1 MKALKTILILCAAIC
16 CFASSCKKEVDM
28 TLMQKT
34 ILQNA
39 DIRQIEVSD
48 AWDVTVVADSSTFVE
63 LEYSAYLEPGLNIK
77 MEGTKLEIG
86 FTGKVFPVTGS
97 VYKAKVHAAHFNRVE
112 AKDAT
117 VLSFEGSFYSD
128 DDSLNIVLND
138 ASLCNGLNISGKYN
152 KVSLNDAS
160 RFVGF
165 HLDGT
170 NNLVYVKDA
179 SICKGNFETRF
190 HFLALLDGA
199 SQLVTF
205 DGAAPY
211 GQIILRGGSLVNM
224 AQTEIRKL
232 HVNLSGASEATVNV
246 TEIVIGSLTDAS
258 TLYYK
263 GIPTIDVNC
272 SEDSQLIPF

>member
-1 MKALKTILILCAAIC
+1 MKTIKTILILCLAL

-34 ILQNA
+34 VLQNA

-63 LEYSAYLEPGLNIK
+63 LGYSAYLEPGLNVK

-86 FTGKVFPVTGS
+86 FTGKVYPVTGS

-160 RFVGF
+160 RFGGF

-170 NNLVYVKDA
+170 NNLVYAKDA

-190 HFLALLDGA
+190 HFLAFVDGA

-211 GQIILRGGSLVNM
+211 GQIILHGGSLVNT
-224 AQTEIRKL
+224 AQTEIREL
-232 HVNLSGASEATVNV
+232 FVNLSDASEAIVNV
-246 TEIVIGSLTDAS
+246 TELITGSLTDAS
-258 TLYYK
+258 TLFYK
-263 GIPTIDVNC
+263 GHPQINVDC
-272 SEDSQLIPF
+272 SDDAQLIPF

>member
-1 MKALKTILILCAAIC
+1 MKTIKTILILCAAL
-16 CFASSCKKEVDM
+16 CFATACKKEVDM
-28 TLMQKT
+28 TLIQKT
-34 ILQNA
+34 VLENA
-39 DIRQIEVSD
+39 DIRQIEVGD
-48 AWDVTVVADSSTFVE
+48 AWQVTVVADSSTFVE
-63 LEYSAYLEPGLNIK
+63 LEYSAYLEPYMKTK
-77 MEGTKLEIG
+77 MEGTQLEIG
-86 FTGKVFPVTGS
+86 FTSKVYPVMGS
-97 VYKAKVHAAHFNRVE
+97 VYKAKVHTAHFNRVE

-117 VLSFEGSFYSD
+117 ILNFEGSFYSD

-138 ASLCNGLNISGKYN
+138 ASLCNGLDISGKYN

-160 RFVGF
+160 KFVGF

-179 SICKGNFETRF
+179 SVCKGSFETRF
-190 HFLALLDGA
+190 HFFALLEDA

-205 DGAAPY
+205 EGATPY
-211 GQIILRGGSLVNM
+211 GQITLRDGSLVNM
-224 AQTEIRKL
+224 AQTEIREL
-232 HVNLSGASEATVNV
+232 NVNLSGASEATVNV
-246 TEIVIGSLTDAS
+246 TETMTGSLTDAS

>member
-1 MKALKTILILCAAIC
+1 MKTIKTILILCAAL
-16 CFASSCKKEVDM
+16 CFATACKKKVDM
-28 TLMQKT
+28 TLIQKT
-34 ILQNA
+34 VLENA
-39 DIRQIEVSD
+39 DIRQIEVGD
-48 AWDVTVVADSSTFVE
+48 AWQVTVVADSSTFVE
-63 LEYSAYLEPGLNIK
+63 LEYSAYLEPYLKTK
-77 MEGTKLEIG
+77 MEGTQLEIG
-86 FTGKVFPVTGS
+86 FTGKVYPVMGS
-97 VYKAKVHAAHFNRVE
+97 VYKAKVHTAHFNRVE

-117 VLSFEGSFYSD
+117 ILNFEGSFYSD

-138 ASLCNGLNISGKYN
+138 ASLCNGLDISGKYN

-160 RFVGF
+160 KFVGF

-179 SICKGNFETRF
+179 SVCKGSFETRF
-190 HFLALLDGA
+190 HFFALLEDA

-205 DGAAPY
+205 EGATPY
-211 GQIILRGGSLVNM
+211 GQITLRDGSLVNM
-224 AQTEIRKL
+224 AQTEIREL
-232 HVNLSGASEATVNV
+232 NVNLSGASEATVNV
-246 TEIVIGSLTDAS
+246 TETMTGSLTDAS

>member
-1 MKALKTILILCAAIC
+1 MKTIKTILILCAAL
-16 CFASSCKKEVDM
+16 CFATACKKEVDM
-28 TLMQKT
+28 TLIQKT
-34 ILQNA
+34 VLENA
-39 DIRQIEVSD
+39 DIRQIEVGD
-48 AWDVTVVADSSTFVE
+48 AWQVTVVADSSTFVE
-63 LEYSAYLEPGLNIK
+63 LEYSAYLEPYLKTK
-77 MEGTKLEIG
+77 MEGTQLEIG
-86 FTGKVFPVTGS
+86 FTGKVYPVMGS
-97 VYKAKVHAAHFNRVE
+97 VYKAKVHTAHFNRVE

-117 VLSFEGSFYSD
+117 ILNFEGSFYSD

-138 ASLCNGLNISGKYN
+138 ASLCNGLDISGKYN

-160 RFVGF
+160 KFVGF

-179 SICKGNFETRF
+179 SVCKGSFETRF
-190 HFLALLDGA
+190 HFFALLEDA

-205 DGAAPY
+205 EGATPY
-211 GQIILRGGSLVNM
+211 GQITLRDGSLVNM
-224 AQTEIRKL
+224 AQTEIREL
-232 HVNLSGASEATVNV
+232 NVNLSGASEATVNV
-246 TEIVIGSLTDAS
+246 SETMTGSLTDAS

>member
-1 MKALKTILILCAAIC
+1 MKTIKTILILCAAL
-16 CFASSCKKEVDM
+16 CFATACKKEVDM
-28 TLMQKT
+28 TLIQKT
-34 ILQNA
+34 VLENA
-39 DIRQIEVSD
+39 DIRQIEVGD
-48 AWDVTVVADSSTFVE
+48 AWQVTVVADSSTCVE
-63 LEYSAYLEPGLNIK
+63 LEYSAYLEPYLKTK
-77 MEGTKLEIG
+77 MEGTQLEIG
-86 FTGKVFPVTGS
+86 FTGKVYPVMGS
-97 VYKAKVHAAHFNRVE
+97 VYKAKVHTAHFNRVE

-117 VLSFEGSFYSD
+117 ILNFEGSFYSD

-138 ASLCNGLNISGKYN
+138 ASLCNGLDISGKYN

-160 RFVGF
+160 KFVGF

-179 SICKGNFETRF
+179 SVCKGSFETRF
-190 HFLALLDGA
+190 HFFALLEDA

-205 DGAAPY
+205 EGATPY
-211 GQIILRGGSLVNM
+211 GQITLRDGSLVNM
-224 AQTEIRKL
+224 AQTEIREL
-232 HVNLSGASEATVNV
+232 NVNLSGASEATVNV
-246 TEIVIGSLTDAS
+246 TETMTGSLTDAS

>member
-1 MKALKTILILCAAIC
+1 MKTIKTILILCAAL
-16 CFASSCKKEVDM
+16 CFATACKKEVDM
-28 TLMQKT
+28 TLIQKT
-34 ILQNA
+34 VLENA
-39 DIRQIEVSD
+39 DIRQIEVGD
-48 AWDVTVVADSSTFVE
+48 AWQVTVVADSSTFVE
-63 LEYSAYLEPGLNIK
+63 LEYSAYLEPYLKTK
-77 MEGTKLEIG
+77 MEGTQLEIG
-86 FTGKVFPVTGS
+86 FTGKVYPVMGS
-97 VYKAKVHAAHFNRVE
+97 VYKAKVHTAHFNRVE

-117 VLSFEGSFYSD
+117 ILNFEGSFYSD

-138 ASLCNGLNISGKYN
+138 ASLCNGLDISGKYN

-160 RFVGF
+160 KFVGF

-179 SICKGNFETRF
+179 SVCKGSFETRF
-190 HFLALLDGA
+190 HFFALLEDA

-205 DGAAPY
+205 EGATPY
-211 GQIILRGGSLVNM
+211 GQITLRDGSLVNM
-224 AQTEIRKL
+224 AQTEIREL
-232 HVNLSGASEATVNV
+232 NVNLSGASEATVNV
-246 TEIVIGSLTDAS
+246 TETMTGSLTDAS

>member
-1 MKALKTILILCAAIC
+1 MKTIKTILILCAAL
-16 CFASSCKKEVDM
+16 CFATACKKEVDM
-28 TLMQKT
+28 TLIQKT
-34 ILQNA
+34 VLENA
-39 DIRQIEVSD
+39 DIRQIEVGD
-48 AWDVTVVADSSTFVE
+48 AWQVTVVADSSTFVE
-63 LEYSAYLEPGLNIK
+63 LEYSAYLEPYLKTK
-77 MEGTKLEIG
+77 MEGTQLEIG
-86 FTGKVFPVTGS
+86 FTSKVYPVMGS
-97 VYKAKVHAAHFNRVE
+97 VYKAKVHTAHFNRVE

-117 VLSFEGSFYSD
+117 ILNFEGSFYSD

-138 ASLCNGLNISGKYN
+138 ASLCNGLDISGKYN

-160 RFVGF
+160 KFVGF

-179 SICKGNFETRF
+179 SVCKGSFETRF
-190 HFLALLDGA
+190 HFFALLEDA

-205 DGAAPY
+205 EGATPY
-211 GQIILRGGSLVNM
+211 GQITLRDGSLVNM
-224 AQTEIRKL
+224 AQTEIREL
-232 HVNLSGASEATVNV
+232 NVNLSGASEATVNV
-246 TEIVIGSLTDAS
+246 TETMTGSLTDAS

>member
-1 MKALKTILILCAAIC
+1 MKTIKTILILCAAL
-16 CFASSCKKEVDM
+16 CFATACKKEVDM
-28 TLMQKT
+28 TLIQKT
-34 ILQNA
+34 VLENA
-39 DIRQIEVSD
+39 DIRQIEVGD
-48 AWDVTVVADSSTFVE
+48 AWQVTVVADSSTFVE
-63 LEYSAYLEPGLNIK
+63 LEYSAYLEPYMKTK
-77 MEGTKLEIG
+77 MEGTQLEIG
-86 FTGKVFPVTGS
+86 FTGKVYPVMGS
-97 VYKAKVHAAHFNRVE
+97 VYKAKVHTAHFNRVE

-117 VLSFEGSFYSD
+117 ILNFEGSFYSD

-138 ASLCNGLNISGKYN
+138 ASLCNGLDISGKYN

-160 RFVGF
+160 KFLGF

-179 SICKGNFETRF
+179 SVCKGSFETRF
-190 HFLALLDGA
+190 HFFALLEDA

-205 DGAAPY
+205 EGATPY
-211 GQIILRGGSLVNM
+211 GQITLRDGSLVNM
-224 AQTEIRKL
+224 AQTEIREL
-232 HVNLSGASEATVNV
+232 NVNLSGASEATVNV
-246 TEIVIGSLTDAS
+246 TETMTGSLTDAS

>member
-1 MKALKTILILCAAIC
+1 
-16 CFASSCKKEVDM
+16 M
-28 TLMQKT
+28 TLIQKT
-34 ILQNA
+34 VLENT
-39 DIRQIEVSD
+39 DIRQIEVGD
-48 AWDVTVVADSSTFVE
+48 AWQVTVVADSSTFVE
-63 LEYSAYLEPGLNIK
+63 LEYSAYLEPYLKTK
-77 MEGTKLEIG
+77 MEGTQLEIG
-86 FTGKVFPVTGS
+86 FTGKVYPVMGS
-97 VYKAKVHAAHFNRVE
+97 VYKAKVHTAHFNRVE

-117 VLSFEGSFYSD
+117 ILNFEGSFYSD

-138 ASLCNGLNISGKYN
+138 ASLCNGLDISGKYN

-160 RFVGF
+160 KFVGF

-179 SICKGNFETRF
+179 SVCKGSFETRF
-190 HFLALLDGA
+190 HFFALLEDA

-205 DGAAPY
+205 EGATPY
-211 GQIILRGGSLVNM
+211 GQITLRDGSLVNM
-224 AQTEIRKL
+224 AQTEIREL
-232 HVNLSGASEATVNV
+232 NVNLSGASEATVNV
-246 TEIVIGSLTDAS
+246 TETMTGSLTDAS

>member
-1 MKALKTILILCAAIC
+1 MKAIKPILLLCAAL
-16 CFASSCKKEVDM
+16 CFATACKKEVDM
-28 TLMQKT
+28 TILQKT
-34 ILQNA
+34 VLENA

-48 AWDVTVVADSSTFVE
+48 AWQVTVVADSSTFVE
-63 LEYSAYLEPGLNIK
+63 LEYSAYLEPYLKTK
-77 MEGTKLEIG
+77 MESTQLEIG
-86 FTGKVFPVTGS
+86 FTGKVYTVMGS
-97 VYKAKVHAAHFNRVE
+97 VYKAKVHTAHFNRVE

-117 VLSFEGSFYSD
+117 ILNFEGSFYSD

-138 ASLCNGLNISGKYN
+138 ASLCNGLDISGKYN

-160 RFVGF
+160 KFVGF

-179 SICKGNFETRF
+179 SVCKGSFETRF
-190 HFLALLDGA
+190 HFFALLEDA

-205 DGAAPY
+205 EGATPY
-211 GQIILRGGSLVNM
+211 GQITLRDGSLVNM
-224 AQTEIRKL
+224 AQTEIREL
-232 HVNLSGASEATVNV
+232 NVNLSGASEATVNV
-246 TEIVIGSLTDAS
+246 SETMTGSLTDAS

>member
-1 MKALKTILILCAAIC
+1 MKTIKTILILCAAL
-16 CFASSCKKEVDM
+16 CFATACKKEADM
-28 TLMQKT
+28 TLIQKT
-34 ILQNA
+34 VLENA

-48 AWDVTVVADSSTFVE
+48 AWQVTVVADSSTFVE
-63 LEYSAYLEPGLNIK
+63 LEYSAYLEPYLKTK
-77 MEGTKLEIG
+77 MEGPQLEIG
-86 FTGKVFPVTGS
+86 FTGKVYPVMGS
-97 VYKAKVHAAHFNRVE
+97 VYKAKVHTAHFNRVE

-117 VLSFEGSFYSD
+117 ILNFEGSFYSD

-138 ASLCNGLNISGKYN
+138 ASLCNGLDISGKYN

-160 RFVGF
+160 KFVGF

-179 SICKGNFETRF
+179 SVCKGSFETRF
-190 HFLALLDGA
+190 HFFALLEDA

-205 DGAAPY
+205 EGATPY
-211 GQIILRGGSLVNM
+211 GQITLRDGSLVNM
-224 AQTEIRKL
+224 AQTEIREL
-232 HVNLSGASEATVNV
+232 NVNLSGASEATVNV
-246 TEIVIGSLTDAS
+246 TETMTGSLTDAS

>member
-1 MKALKTILILCAAIC
+1 MKTIKTILILCAAL
-16 CFASSCKKEVDM
+16 CFATACKKEVDM
-28 TLMQKT
+28 TLIQKT
-34 ILQNA
+34 VLENA
-39 DIRQIEVSD
+39 DIRQIEVGD
-48 AWDVTVVADSSTFVE
+48 AWQVTVVADSSTFVE
-63 LEYSAYLEPGLNIK
+63 LEYSAYLEPYMKTK
-77 MEGTKLEIG
+77 MEGTQLEIG
-86 FTGKVFPVTGS
+86 FTGKVYPVMGS
-97 VYKAKVHAAHFNRVE
+97 VYKAKVHTAHFNRVE

-117 VLSFEGSFYSD
+117 ILNFEGSFYSD

-138 ASLCNGLNISGKYN
+138 ASLCNGLDISGKYN

-160 RFVGF
+160 KFVGF

-179 SICKGNFETRF
+179 SVCKGSFETRF
-190 HFLALLDGA
+190 HFFALLEDA

-205 DGAAPY
+205 EGATPY
-211 GQIILRGGSLVNM
+211 GQITLRDGSLVNM
-224 AQTEIRKL
+224 AQTEIREL
-232 HVNLSGASEATVNV
+232 NVNLSGASEATVNV
-246 TEIVIGSLTDAS
+246 TETMTGSLTDAS

>member
-1 MKALKTILILCAAIC
+1 MKTIKTILILCAAL
-16 CFASSCKKEVDM
+16 CFATACKKEVDM
-28 TLMQKT
+28 TLIQKT
-34 ILQNA
+34 VLENA
-39 DIRQIEVSD
+39 DIRQIEVGD
-48 AWDVTVVADSSTFVE
+48 AWQVTVVADSSTFVE
-63 LEYSAYLEPGLNIK
+63 LEYSAYLEPYLKTK
-77 MEGTKLEIG
+77 MEGTQLEIG
-86 FTGKVFPVTGS
+86 FTGKVYPVMGS
-97 VYKAKVHAAHFNRVE
+97 VYKAKVHTAHFNRVE

-117 VLSFEGSFYSD
+117 ILNFEGSFYSD

-138 ASLCNGLNISGKYN
+138 ASLCNGLDISGKYN

-160 RFVGF
+160 KFVGF

-179 SICKGNFETRF
+179 SVCKGSFETRF
-190 HFLALLDGA
+190 HFFALLEDA

-205 DGAAPY
+205 EGATPY
-211 GQIILRGGSLVNM
+211 GQITLRDGSLVNM
-224 AQTEIRKL
+224 AQTEIREL
-232 HVNLSGASEATVNV
+232 NVNLSGASEATVNV
-246 TEIVIGSLTDAS
+246 TETMAGSLTDAS

>member
-1 MKALKTILILCAAIC
+1 MKTIKTILILCAAL
-16 CFASSCKKEVDM
+16 CFATACKKEVDM
-28 TLMQKT
+28 TLIQKT
-34 ILQNA
+34 VLENA
-39 DIRQIEVSD
+39 DIRQIEVGD
-48 AWDVTVVADSSTFVE
+48 AWQVTVVADSSTFVE
-63 LEYSAYLEPGLNIK
+63 LEYSAYLEPYLKTK
-77 MEGTKLEIG
+77 MEGTQLEIG
-86 FTGKVFPVTGS
+86 FTGKVYPVMGS
-97 VYKAKVHAAHFNRVE
+97 VYKAKVHTAHFNRVE

-117 VLSFEGSFYSD
+117 ILNFEGSFYSD

-138 ASLCNGLNISGKYN
+138 ASLCNGLDISGKYN

-160 RFVGF
+160 KFVGF

-179 SICKGNFETRF
+179 SVCKGSFETRF
-190 HFLALLDGA
+190 HFFALLEDA

-205 DGAAPY
+205 EGATPY
-211 GQIILRGGSLVNM
+211 GQITLRDGSLVNM
-224 AQTEIRKL
+224 AQTEIRGL
-232 HVNLSGASEATVNV
+232 NVNLSGASEATVNV
-246 TEIVIGSLTDAS
+246 TETMTGSLTDAS

>member
-1 MKALKTILILCAAIC
+1 MKTIKTILILCAAL
-16 CFASSCKKEVDM
+16 CFAPACKKEVDM
-28 TLMQKT
+28 TLIQKT
-34 ILQNA
+34 VLENA
-39 DIRQIEVSD
+39 DIRQIEVGD
-48 AWDVTVVADSSTFVE
+48 AWQVTVVADSSTFVE
-63 LEYSAYLEPGLNIK
+63 LEYSAYLEPYMKTK
-77 MEGTKLEIG
+77 MEGTQLEIG
-86 FTGKVFPVTGS
+86 FTSKVYPVMGS
-97 VYKAKVHAAHFNRVE
+97 VYKAKVHTAHFNRVE

-117 VLSFEGSFYSD
+117 ILNFEGSFYSD

-138 ASLCNGLNISGKYN
+138 ASLCNGLDISGKYN

-160 RFVGF
+160 KFVGF

-179 SICKGNFETRF
+179 SVCKGSFETRF
-190 HFLALLDGA
+190 HFFALLEDA

-205 DGAAPY
+205 EGATPY
-211 GQIILRGGSLVNM
+211 GQITLRDGSLVNM
-224 AQTEIRKL
+224 AQTEIREL
-232 HVNLSGASEATVNV
+232 NVNLSGASEATVNV
-246 TEIVIGSLTDAS
+246 TETMTGSLTDAS

>member
-1 MKALKTILILCAAIC
+1 MKTIKTILILCAAL
-16 CFASSCKKEVDM
+16 CFATACKKEVDM
-28 TLMQKT
+28 TLIQKT
-34 ILQNA
+34 VLENA
-39 DIRQIEVSD
+39 DIRQIEVGD
-48 AWDVTVVADSSTFVE
+48 AWQVTVVADSSTFVE
-63 LEYSAYLEPGLNIK
+63 LEYSAYLEPYLKTK
-77 MEGTKLEIG
+77 MEGTQLEIG
-86 FTGKVFPVTGS
+86 FTGKVYPVMGS
-97 VYKAKVHAAHFNRVE
+97 VYKAKVHTAHFNRVE

-117 VLSFEGSFYSD
+117 ILNFEGSFYSD

-138 ASLCNGLNISGKYN
+138 ASLCNGLDISGKYN

-160 RFVGF
+160 KFVGF

-179 SICKGNFETRF
+179 SVCKGSFETRF
-190 HFLALLDGA
+190 HFFALLEDA

-205 DGAAPY
+205 EGATPY
-211 GQIILRGGSLVNM
+211 GQITLRDGSLVNM
-224 AQTEIRKL
+224 AQTEIREL
-232 HVNLSGASEATVNV
+232 NVNLSGASEATVNV
-246 TEIVIGSLTDAS
+246 TETMTGSLTEAS